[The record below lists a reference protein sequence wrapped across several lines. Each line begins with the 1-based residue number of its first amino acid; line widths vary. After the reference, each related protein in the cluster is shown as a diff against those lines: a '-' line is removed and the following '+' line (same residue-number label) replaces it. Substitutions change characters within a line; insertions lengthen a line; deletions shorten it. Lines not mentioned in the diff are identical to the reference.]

1 MAIRIHNFQKRW
13 EMRWLGA
20 KDYLMIVIILS
31 LSLPVWLYFGND
43 NFLMFWD
50 GWAPMVPLLQWHQ
63 LFHTVFLYQFGSGTY
78 SPEFT
83 SYLLT
88 LFLYTVWGMLF
99 GPMAAERLFYFFSF
113 SLSGISMYFLIKDMT
128 KVKGNEI
135 PALVAAI
142 YYMFNFYW
150 ISGVFEDLVIPTVL
164 TFLPLIFLMYR
175 RYLRNISAFRDVFS
189 NYLILTVLSLVLI
202 PGIFYQQSIV
212 IYVFLLL
219 YTVSSVLFLQSN
231 RNKWKIYG
239 FRIISFFT
247 FIFVTFVTYAYF
259 LWPVLLYSDVIK
271 SFSGASSFYMP
282 YLYALTSR
290 ATLLNVIRDIQ
301 PSSFFYAPFSFG
313 ISVVNLATSTS
324 LPLTLAT
331 AVPSFFAILYPT
343 LFMKSNRRES
353 IALLLIFV
361 AVIFFQM
368 GISGPFPSAYV
379 WLGTHLPLGSV
390 LLDSN
395 ITIGF
400 LEPFLISILIGTGL
414 ADLVSRI
421 WKSEGRIIEN
431 GNSDS
436 GARKHLGRHIIKSKP
451 GERGKKLGA
460 SIVIIALV
468 GSSMITAIPIFTG
481 AFIPSYN
488 SLGYSYYGPTI
499 SSKVTI
505 SPEIQKT
512 FDNLRA
518 LIEGKRV
525 LVLPLQ
531 TGINMQTGNLSYVA
545 TMSVLQLETGADIIS
560 DNDYGFGPNS
570 PYILSS
576 INDLIYNTY
585 YLYHGKWSMDQ
596 FFISTDNFSN
606 TLSALGIQYVLLV
619 PGIPETPINTYYPAV
634 NYSMAKFF
642 MDNQKNLQIVYSSDG
657 YILYKNVE
665 PITPVA
671 HSVLS
676 MNSSQPRV
684 LVSNYKSMMQWEYY
698 NASKQIKPLNFTN
711 GFIFNY
717 EPGAGTYFILPGK
730 PLNISTGKFAFL
742 NVVGRPVNA
751 TVSFYYVYEYGE
763 NYTFEG
769 NWGTLWFPMAS
780 YSSSFAGLSPSTTFQ
795 NVTLSTRIPYLPWL
809 GKGYVPKVD
818 WMMVAVTPESGLK
831 PGDRFGFEVKEMSF
845 SNYSISL
852 SALAYALSKGY
863 SIVYIPYG
871 AQMPKSLAAKMA
883 IPAKVDVNK
892 INEYKYIYNISGANG
907 TFIIDLPVTY
917 SPYWDYSIIAGKN
930 NVSSVSHI
938 ETDGFQ
944 NSYVIDAHGDFSIEI
959 FFVPQN
965 NLNIFAYISFSCIV
979 IELSY
984 VLYTLR
990 SRKTP

>member
-1 MAIRIHNFQKRW
+1 MAMRMHNFQKHW

-20 KDYLMIVIILS
+20 KDYLMIVIILL

-43 NFLMFWD
+43 NFLIFWD
-50 GWAPMVPLLQWHQ
+50 GWAPMIPLLQWHQ
-63 LFHTVFLYQFGSGTY
+63 LFNTVFLYQFGSGTY
-78 SPEFT
+78 SPGFT

-88 LFLYTVWGMLF
+88 LFPYTVLGMVF
-99 GPMAAERLFYFFSF
+99 GPMTAERLIYFLSF

-150 ISGVFEDLVIPTVL
+150 ISGVFEDLIIPTIL
-164 TFLPLIFLMYR
+164 TFLPLIFLIYR
-175 RYLRNISAFRDVFS
+175 RYLRNISTFRDVFS
-189 NYLILTVLSLVLI
+189 HYLILTVLSLVLI
-202 PGIFYQQSIV
+202 PGIFFQQSIA
-212 IYVFLLL
+212 IYTFLLL
-219 YTVSSVLFLQSN
+219 YTVSSALFIQN
-231 RNKWKIYG
+231 NQNKWKIYG
-239 FRIISFFT
+239 FRIISFFI

-259 LWPVLLYSDVIK
+259 LWPILLYSNVIG
-271 SFSGASSFYMP
+271 SFSGASSFCMS
-282 YLYALTSR
+282 YLYDLTSR

-313 ISVVNLATSTS
+313 KSVVDLATSTS
-324 LPLTLAT
+324 LPLVLAT
-331 AVPSFFAILYPT
+331 AVPSLFAILYPS
-343 LFMKSNRRES
+343 LFMKHDRRES
-353 IALLLIFV
+353 IALLLILV

-390 LLDSN
+390 LLDPN

-414 ADLVSRI
+414 ADLMSRTWNGGGGVI
-421 WKSEGRIIEN
+421 EGIDPD
-431 GNSDS
+431 G
-436 GARKHLGRHIIKSKP
+436 GARERLGRHIIGGKP
-451 GERGKKLGA
+451 GERSKKA
-460 SIVIIALV
+460 VTAIVIVALV
-468 GSSMITAIPIFTG
+468 GTSMITAIPIFTG

-505 SPEIQKT
+505 SPQIQKT

-518 LIEGKRV
+518 LIKGERV

-531 TGINMQTGNLSYVA
+531 TGINMQSGNLSYVA
-545 TMSVLQLETGADIIS
+545 TTNVLQLETGADIIS
-560 DNDYGFGPNS
+560 DNVYGFGPNS

-619 PGIPETPINTYYPAV
+619 PGIPQTPVNTYYPAV

-642 MDNQKNLQIVYSSDG
+642 LDSQRNLQIVYSNDG
-657 YILYKNVE
+657 YILYKNME

-676 MNSSQPRV
+676 MNSSPPRV
-684 LVSNYKSMMQWEYY
+684 LVSNYKSAIKWEYY
-698 NASKQIKPLNFTN
+698 SASRQIKPLNFTN
-711 GFIFNY
+711 GFMFNY
-717 EPGAGTYFILPGK
+717 EPGAGTYFILPEG
-730 PLNISTGKFAFL
+730 PLNISTGEFAFL
-742 NVVGRPVNA
+742 NIVGRPINA

-763 NYTFEG
+763 NYTFKG
-769 NWGTLWFPMAS
+769 NWGTSWFPMTS
-780 YSSSFAGLSPSTTFQ
+780 YPSFGGLSPSTRLQ
-795 NVTLSTRIPYLPWL
+795 DVALSTQITYLPWL
-809 GKGYVPKVD
+809 GKGYVPKID
-818 WMMVAVTPESGLK
+818 WIMIAVTPESALK
-831 PGDRFGFEVKEMSF
+831 PGDRFGFEVKEMFF

-871 AQMPKSLAAKMA
+871 AQVPKSLATKIT
-883 IPAKVDVNK
+883 IPAKVNVDK

-907 TFIIDLPVTY
+907 TFIINLPVTY

-944 NSYVIDAHGDFSIEI
+944 NSYIIDAHGDFSIEI

-965 NLNIFAYISFSCIV
+965 NLNIFAYISISCVI
-979 IELSY
+979 IEL
-984 VLYTLR
+984 LYILYSLR
-990 SRKTP
+990 SRKSP

>member
-1 MAIRIHNFQKRW
+1 
-13 EMRWLGA
+13 
-20 KDYLMIVIILS
+20 
-31 LSLPVWLYFGND
+31 
-43 NFLMFWD
+43 
-50 GWAPMVPLLQWHQ
+50 MVPLLQWHQ
-63 LFHTVFLYQFGSGTY
+63 LFNTVFLYQFGSGSY
-78 SPEFT
+78 SPGFT

-88 LFLYTVWGMLF
+88 LFPDTVLGMVF
-99 GPMAAERLFYFFSF
+99 GPMTAERLFYFLSF

-150 ISGVFEDLVIPTVL
+150 ISGVFEDLIIPTVL
-164 TFLPLIFLMYR
+164 TFLPLIFLIYR

-189 NYLILTVLSLVLI
+189 HYLILTVLSLVLI
-202 PGIFYQQSIV
+202 PGIFYQQSIA
-212 IYVFLLL
+212 IYAFLLL
-219 YTVSSVLFLQSN
+219 YTVSSALFLQSN

-239 FRIISFFT
+239 FRIISFFI

-259 LWPVLLYSDVIK
+259 LWPILLYSNVIG
-271 SFSGASSFYMP
+271 SFSGASSFSMS
-282 YLYALTSR
+282 YLYDLTSR

-313 ISVVNLATSTS
+313 KSVVDLATSTS
-324 LPLTLAT
+324 LPLVLAT
-331 AVPSFFAILYPT
+331 TVPSLFAILYPA
-343 LFMKSNRRES
+343 LFMKRDRRES
-353 IALLLIFV
+353 IALLLILV
-361 AVIFFQM
+361 AVVFFQM

-379 WLGTHLPLGSV
+379 WLGTHLPLGSM
-390 LLDSN
+390 LMDPN

-414 ADLVSRI
+414 ADLTSRA
-421 WKSEGRIIEN
+421 WNCGGGVIESCDPD
-431 GNSDS
+431 G
-436 GARKHLGRHIIKSKP
+436 GARERLGRHIIGGKP
-451 GERGKKLGA
+451 GERSKKVVTA
-460 SIVIIALV
+460 IVIVALV
-468 GSSMITAIPIFTG
+468 GTSMITAIPIFTG

-505 SPEIQKT
+505 SPQIQGI
-512 FDNLRA
+512 FDHLRA
-518 LIEGKRV
+518 LIEGERV

-531 TGINMQTGNLSYVA
+531 TGLNMQTGNLSYVA
-545 TMSVLQLETGADIIS
+545 ATSVLQLETGADIIS
-560 DNDYGFGPNS
+560 DNAYGFGPNS

-585 YLYHGKWSMDQ
+585 YLYHGNYSMDQ

-606 TLSALGIQYVLLV
+606 VLSALGIQYVLLV
-619 PGIPETPINTYYPAV
+619 PGIPETPVNTYYPAV

-642 MDNQKNLQIVYSSDG
+642 LDNQRNLQIVYSSDG
-657 YILYKNVE
+657 YVLYRNME

-684 LVSNYKSMMQWEYY
+684 LVSNYKSAIKWEYY
-698 NASKQIKPLNFTN
+698 NTSRQIKPLNFTN
-711 GFIFNY
+711 GFMFNY
-717 EPGAGTYFILPGK
+717 EPGAGTYFILPGE
-730 PLNISTGKFAFL
+730 PLNISTGEFAFL
-742 NVVGRPVNA
+742 NIVGRPINA
-751 TVSFYYVYEYGE
+751 TVSFYYVYEYGK

-769 NWGTLWFPMAS
+769 NWGTSWFPMTS
-780 YSSSFAGLSPSTTFQ
+780 YPSFGGLSPSTTLQ
-795 NVTLSTRIPYLPWL
+795 DVTLSTRIPYLPWL

-818 WMMVAVTPESGLK
+818 WMMIAVTPESALK
-831 PGDRFGFEVKEMSF
+831 PGDSFGFEVKDMFF
-845 SNYSISL
+845 SNYNISL

-871 AQMPKSLAAKMA
+871 AQVPGSLTSKMT
-883 IPAKVDVNK
+883 IPAKVNVDK

-944 NSYVIDAHGDFSIEI
+944 NSYVIDAHCDFSIEI